1 MQDNPKHFSLPSIFQ
16 KTPPALCM
24 ALILLVGACG
34 SSEQESSPTP
44 TRTEAPTYVESG
56 DLASIKQHGHLRILS
71 PSHSHTTH
79 LPRQGFPHNHE
90 HELLERFA
98 ESMGLTLGYV
108 TVERFQDLIPYLLE
122 GKGDIIAANFTVTPD
137 RKDHIVF
144 TVPVATVNEQIVTR
158 QDDTRLHTL
167 NDLKGR
173 TITVHRSSAFW
184 DTVSTL
190 QKQYPDLH
198 LQKAPE
204 HFEIEQIL
212 DGIAQKD
219 FDLTVADSN
228 LVHAVLAYRSDLRPA
243 LTITKD
249 RQIAWG
255 VRPESTDLLTAL
267 NTFLNKAQLARH
279 RPSVSLDDLPGIR
292 KQRVLRVLTRNNPA
306 TYFLWRGELM
316 GFEYELARHFATQHK
331 LRVEMVVPPTRED
344 LIPWLLEGKGDM
356 IAASM
361 TISDQRKSQGLE
373 FSRPYMT
380 VSEIIVARAD
390 EPEDRL
396 ASLEDLAGRTLVVRR
411 SSAYWQTLEELKR
424 QGIALKMEA
433 APEDLETEE
442 LIAKVAEGEYD
453 LTVADSH
460 ILDIELTWREDIRAA
475 LALGDPQQLGWAVR
489 ASNPQL
495 LQAINQYL
503 KKEYRGLFYNIT
515 LKKYFK
521 NSRTI
526 RKQAKLRTTHT
537 GELSPY
543 DTLVQRYAKQYGF
556 DWRLVVSQ
564 MYQES
569 RFNPQARS
577 WAGAV
582 GLMQVLP
589 RTARSIGFQDV
600 KPPEQGIHAGVK
612 YLDWVRERFDPELP
626 VKVRTWFALAAY
638 NAGYGHVRDA
648 RRLARELG
656 LNPDRWFGHVEK
668 TIQLL
673 AKRKYARQARHGY
686 CRGSEPV
693 KYVREIKHRYEA
705 YQQATEL

>member
-1 MQDNPKHFSLPSIFQ
+1 
-16 KTPPALCM
+16 M

-56 DLASIKQHGHLRILS
+56 DLASITQHGHLRILS

-90 HELLERFA
+90 HELLETFA
-98 ESMGLTLGYV
+98 ESMGVTLGYV

-190 QKQYPDLH
+190 QKHYPDLH

-316 GFEYELARHFATQHK
+316 GFEYELARHFATQHN

-373 FSRPYMT
+373 FSRPYLT

-396 ASLEDLAGRTLVVRR
+396 ASLEDLADRTVVVRR
-411 SSAYWQTLEELKR
+411 SSAYWHTLEELKR

-503 KKEYRGLFYNIT
+503 KKEYHGLFYNIT

-569 RFNPQARS
+569 RFDPQARS

-705 YQQATEL
+705 YQQATKL

>member
-1 MQDNPKHFSLPSIFQ
+1 
-16 KTPPALCM
+16 M
-24 ALILLVGACG
+24 ALLLLVGGCG

-44 TRTEAPTYVESG
+44 SRTEAPTYIEGG
-56 DLASIKQHGHLRILS
+56 DLASITQHGYLRVLS

-98 ESMGLTLGYV
+98 GSIRVKLGYV
-108 TVERFQDLIPYLLE
+108 TVERYQDLIPYLLK
-122 GKGDIIAANFTVTPD
+122 GKGDLIAANFTVTPN

-144 TVPVATVNEQIVTR
+144 TVPVTTVNEQIVTR

-167 NDLKGR
+167 SDLNGR

-198 LQKAPE
+198 IKDAPE
-204 HFEIEQIL
+204 HLEIEHIL

-228 LVHAVLAYRSDLRPA
+228 LVNAMLSYRSDLRPA
-243 LTITKD
+243 LTITND

-255 VRPESTDLLTAL
+255 VRPKATDLLTAL
-267 NTFLNKAQLARH
+267 NTFLNKAQLSRH
-279 RPSVSLDDLPGIR
+279 RPSVSKDDLPGIR
-292 KQRVLRVLTRNNPA
+292 KRRVLRVLTRNNPA

-316 GFEYELARHFATQHK
+316 GFEYELARHFAKQQK
-331 LRVEMVVPPTRED
+331 LRVEVVVPPTRED
-344 LIPWLLEGKGDM
+344 LIPWLLEGKGDL

-361 TISDQRKSQGLE
+361 TISDQRKNQGLE
-373 FSRPYMT
+373 FSRPYLT
-380 VSEIIVARAD
+380 ASEIIVARAD
-390 EPEDRL
+390 EPESRL
-396 ASLEDLAGRTLVVRR
+396 GSFEDLAGRTVVVRR
-411 SSAYWQTLEELKR
+411 SSTYWRTLKQIQN
-424 QGIALKMEA
+424 QGITVNIET

-460 ILDIELTWREDIRAA
+460 ILDIELTWRKDIRAA
-475 LALGDPQQLGWAVR
+475 FALGDPQQLGWAVR
-489 ASNPQL
+489 TSNPQL
-495 LQAINQYL
+495 VQAMNDYM

-515 LKKYFK
+515 LQKYFK

-526 RKQAKLRTTHT
+526 RKHAEFRTTHT

-556 DWRLVVSQ
+556 DWRLIVSQ

-589 RTARSIGFQDV
+589 GTARSIGFHDV
-600 KPPEQGIHAGVK
+600 KSPEQSIHAGVQ

-626 VKVRTWFALAAY
+626 VEIRTWFALAAY
-638 NAGYGHVRDA
+638 NAGHGHVRDA
-648 RRLARELG
+648 RRLARKLD

-668 TIQLL
+668 AIQLL

-693 KYVREIKHRYEA
+693 QYVHEIKRRYEA
-705 YQQATEL
+705 YQLVAKL